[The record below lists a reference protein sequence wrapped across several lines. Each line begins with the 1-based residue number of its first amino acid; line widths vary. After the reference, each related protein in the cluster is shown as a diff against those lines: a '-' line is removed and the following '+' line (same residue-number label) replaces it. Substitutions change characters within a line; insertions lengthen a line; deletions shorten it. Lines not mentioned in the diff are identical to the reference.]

1 MSKADINLRKYGNA
15 PYSIAVVHG
24 GPGAPGEMASVA
36 RELSA
41 KWGVLEP
48 LQTADTVDGQVRE
61 LKSILEGH
69 GALPMILVGYSWGA
83 WLVYMLAALRP
94 FLAKKI
100 IFVGSGP
107 FEDKYAK
114 TIMERRFAR
123 LREKDRARAQLL
135 MESLEGTGGE
145 EVLEEFGELI
155 SKADSYDPLPETCDA
170 DAVDPDA
177 QQHIYQSVWPQAAK
191 LRSSGELLRR
201 GEKISCPVVAI
212 HGDFDPHP
220 YEGVEGPL
228 SKTVKDFKMILLEHC
243 GHKPWI
249 ERQAKDRFYEVLTD
263 ELKCAGGAL

>member
-1 MSKADINLRKYGNA
+1 MINLRKYGNA

-24 GPGAPGEMASVA
+24 GPGAPGEMAPVA

-61 LKSILEGH
+61 LKSILEDH
-69 GALPMILVGYSWGA
+69 GAHPATLIGYSWGA
-83 WLVYMLAALRP
+83 WLVYMLAALHP
-94 FLAKKI
+94 SLAKKI
-100 IFVGSGP
+100 ILVGSGP

-123 LREKDRARAQLL
+123 LSEKDRARAQLL
-135 MESLEGTGGE
+135 MESLEGPYGE

-170 DAVDPDA
+170 VDCDG

-191 LRSSGELLRR
+191 LRSGGELLRM

-228 SKTVKDFKMILLEHC
+228 SRTIKDFKLILLEHC

-249 ERQAKDRFYEVLTD
+249 ERQAKDRFYEVLKD
-263 ELKCAGGAL
+263 ELKCVSDVL